1 MEHRHL
7 GRSGVRDT
15 RHRRA
20 YLLERRWRFEYQ
32 GRADGTPV
40 FTGESAARRAS

>member
-20 YLLERRWRFEYQ
+20 
-32 GRADGTPV
+32 
-40 FTGESAARRAS
+40 